1 MPWLVEKI
9 TAFEKR
15 ENWKHITI
23 VEHCDTCNGKVEMFG
38 LNRNLGNVELLI
50 SFAWEYYVYITDS
63 VKMKNEGW
71 FSQDFL
77 YTVSILVGRGGNF
90 FEWVDLG
97 GYEWEIFWVGRAG

>member
-50 SFAWEYYVYITDS
+50 SFA
-63 VKMKNEGW
+63 
-71 FSQDFL
+71 
-77 YTVSILVGRGGNF
+77 
-90 FEWVDLG
+90 
-97 GYEWEIFWVGRAG
+97 